1 MMQGPILVTGRVG
14 QLAFAL
20 ARAGQGMAIERRGRP
35 SFDFDHPD
43 TLDAT
48 FAALRPTAVVNAAA
62 YTAVDAAETD
72 AAAAFRAN
80 RDGPRRIAALCAR
93 SGVPLIHISTD
104 YVFDGTK
111 GSPYVESDATAPL
124 GVYGASKLAGEQ
136 AVLAAGARAIV
147 LRTAWLIS
155 ATGRN
160 FVRTILA
167 ARQKTDQ
174 LRVVADQ
181 FGSPTSAADLAA
193 AIIAILRRIESTGW
207 QPGFGGIFH
216 VAGCGQAT
224 WHALATATFEEAS
237 LRGVARPT
245 ITPIQTAQ
253 WPTPAQR
260 PADSRLDCERLAEVF
275 GLRLP
280 SWRESLG
287 AIIDECL
294 GGAAH

>member
-1 MMQGPILVTGRVG
+1 MQGPILITGRTG
-14 QLAFAL
+14 QLAVAL
-20 ARAGQGMAIERRGRP
+20 ARACQGMPIERRGRP

-48 FAALRPTAVVNAAA
+48 FAALQPAAVVNAAA

-80 RDGPRRIAALCAR
+80 REGPRRIAALCAK

-111 GSPYVESDATAPL
+111 GQPYVESDATAPL

-136 AVLAAGARAIV
+136 AVLASGACAIV

-160 FVRTILA
+160 FVRTMLA

-181 FGSPTSAADLAA
+181 LGSPTSANDLAA
-193 AIIAILRRIESTGW
+193 VVIAILGRIESVGW
-207 QPGFGGIFH
+207 QESFGGVFH
-216 VAGCGQAT
+216 AAGSGEAT
-224 WHALATATFEEAS
+224 WHDLATAAFEAAS
-237 LRGVARPT
+237 RYGIAPPT

-260 PADSRLDCERLAEVF
+260 PADSRLDCEHLAEVF
-275 GLRLP
+275 GVRFP
-280 SWRESLG
+280 PWRESLG
-287 AIIDECL
+287 AIINECL
-294 GGAAH
+294 GGIAR

>member
-1 MMQGPILVTGRVG
+1 MQGPILITSRTG
-14 QLAFAL
+14 QLSSAL
-20 ARAGQGMAIERRGRP
+20 ARAGRGMPFERRGRP

-48 FAALRPTAVVNAAA
+48 FAAVRPAAVVNTAA

-72 AAAAFRAN
+72 AVAAFRAN
-80 RDGPRRIAALCAR
+80 RDGPRRIAALCAS
-93 SGVPLIHISTD
+93 SGALLIHISTD

-111 GSPYVESDATAPL
+111 GRPYVESDATAPL

-136 AVLAAGARAIV
+136 AVLAAGARVIV

-160 FVRTILA
+160 FIRTILA
-167 ARQKTDQ
+167 ARQKTDH

-181 FGSPTSAADLAA
+181 WGSPTSADDLAA
-193 AIIAILRRIESTGW
+193 AIIAILCHIESVGW
-207 QPGFGGIFH
+207 QESFGGVFH
-216 VAGCGQAT
+216 AAGSGPAT
-224 WHALATATFEEAS
+224 WHDLATATFEMAS
-237 LRGVARPT
+237 RYGVTPPS

-260 PADSRLDCERLAEVF
+260 PADSRLDCQHLAKVF
-275 GLRLP
+275 GVCLP
-280 SWRESLG
+280 PWRESLG

-294 GGAAH
+294 GGIAR